1 MRRISDT
8 YLIVSLTILV
18 ALSVAL
24 FFFGREESRP
34 EIKRDYFKAISSEKV
49 DHVSLQSPSGSV
61 DLKFENR
68 RWRVNDKWDADM
80 QMIKLLFA
88 TLSQT
93 EVRRPVANNI
103 KDSIA
108 QKLSETGT
116 RVQLFEGEQVVH
128 DFMAGGNEAKTESW
142 FMKAGEQQPY
152 VVMIPGYRVYVS
164 GIVELDASGWRN
176 KRIFDFNWRN
186 FRSLRATYSREQAQ
200 DFEIE
205 MKGTYFGIKNLQK
218 VDTAK
223 LNTYLDA
230 VSLLFATRFIPNG
243 KPLADSLAKA
253 QPAARIEIRDIAD
266 RTYSIELFTPRKK
279 DTEVFGRTA
288 DGEIVALSKNAVAE
302 IVRRR
307 DYFKE

>member
-8 YLIVSLTILV
+8 YLVVSLIILI
-18 ALSVAL
+18 ALSAGL
-24 FFFGREESRP
+24 FFSARDESRP
-34 EIKRDYFKAISSEKV
+34 DIKRDYFKAINSDKI
-49 DHVSLQSPSGSV
+49 DHVSLRSPAGRV

-68 RWRVNDKWDADM
+68 RWRVNDKWDADV

-93 EVRRPVANNI
+93 EVRRPVAKNLR
-103 KDSIA
+103 DSIA
-108 QKLSETGT
+108 QKLGRSGT
-116 RVQLFEGEQVVH
+116 HVQLFEGEKIVS
-128 DFMAGGNEAKTESW
+128 DFMAGGNESKTESW
-142 FMKAGEQQPY
+142 FMKTAEQQPY

-164 GIVELDASGWRN
+164 GIVELDANGWRN

-186 FRSLRATYSREQAQ
+186 FRALRASYLREPAQ
-200 DFEIE
+200 EFEIDL
-205 MKGTYFGIKNLQK
+205 KGNYFGIKNLQK

-223 LNTYLDA
+223 LNSYLDA
-230 VSLLFATRFIPNG
+230 VSLLLATRFLPAG
-243 KPLADSLAKA
+243 KPLADSLARA
-253 QPAARIEIRDIAD
+253 QSAARIEIRDISD

-279 DTEVFGRTA
+279 DNEVYGRTA
-288 DGEIVALSKNAVAE
+288 DGEIVAFSKSAVAE